1 MGKTTNRVLNKK
13 NFALDV
19 LNGLPTM
26 IAILDV
32 KSLELVD
39 VNKAFLKY
47 FEKKS
52 IKSFKKEYSCVCDAF
67 EKTDNQEYLTTEL
80 KDVKLV
86 YKFLE
91 KGGSIKVQMR
101 GHVFKLLGHRVGKKR
116 IAALFIDI
124 TDLEEQKQF
133 ADEYKKIVDASS
145 IVSKADLREHIT
157 YVNDKF
163 CEISGY
169 SKDELIGA
177 HHLIVSHPSV
187 NSDIFKEMFEKI
199 QNKKMWNGEVSN
211 RSKDGSEYIVDFTV
225 APIMD
230 KSGNI
235 VEFMG
240 VGKDITEQVL
250 QSRKLKEL
258 QASKMKENIKVTKA
272 LCAQDVVNAIALP
285 SLILDTEDSIES
297 YNEAFLDLFD
307 MFADN
312 EAIEKIQEKVLD
324 IGIFFQYANQSI
336 QDGALLDWK
345 EERLESGL
353 IDDNIVELPIAGELI
368 PFEIYINRLSNEEN
382 RFLVVLHREHK

>member
-1 MGKTTNRVLNKK
+1 MKKSTKRVLKK
-13 NFALDV
+13 KKFALAV
-19 LNGLPTM
+19 LNGLDTM

-32 KSLELVD
+32 KSLKLID

-47 FEKKS
+47 FDKKS
-52 IKSFKKEYSCVCDAF
+52 IKSFSKEFPCVCDAF
-67 EKTDNQEYLTTEL
+67 EKTDNIEYLTTEES
-80 KDVKLV
+80 DVKLI

-91 KGGSIKVQMR
+91 KGGSLKVQMR
-101 GHVFKLLGHRVGKKR
+101 GRVFKFLGHRVSKKCM
-116 IAALFIDI
+116 AVMFIDI
-124 TDLEEQKQF
+124 TDLEEHQQF
-133 ADEYKKIVDASS
+133 SDEYKRIVDASS

-157 YVNDKF
+157 YVNEKF

-169 SKDELIGA
+169 TKEELIGA
-177 HHLIVSHPSV
+177 HHLIVRHPSV
-187 NSDIFKEMFEKI
+187 DSDIFKDMFEKI
-199 QNKKMWNGEVSN
+199 QNKEMWNGEISN

-225 APIMD
+225 APVMD
-230 KSGNI
+230 KFGNI

-240 VGKDITEQVL
+240 IGKDVTEKVQ
-250 QSRKLKEL
+250 QNRKIKEL
-258 QASKMKENIKVTKA
+258 QASKMKENIKIAKA

-285 SLILDTEDSIES
+285 SLILDTEDAIES
-297 YNEAFLDLFD
+297 YNEAFLALFD
-307 MFADN
+307 MFEDN

-345 EERLESGL
+345 EERLSSGL

-368 PFEIYINRLSNEEN
+368 PFEIYISRLSNEEN